1 MPGPLRAVVDPGVLV
16 SAAITSN
23 GAPRRLLEAWLAG
36 QIELIVSPELLT
48 ELRTVLERPKFRRY
62 LSLDEVERFV
72 GHIRAEA
79 ELRADPTEVSR
90 VVADPD
96 DDYLVALARATRAD
110 VLVSGDAHL
119 TELDLGHPL
128 VMTPGRLVEVIATGD

>member
-1 MPGPLRAVVDPGVLV
+1 VLV

-23 GAPRRLLEAWLAG
+23 GGPRRLLEAWRG
-36 QIELIVSPELLT
+36 GEIELVISPALLA
-48 ELRTVLERPKFRRY
+48 ELRTVLARPKFRRY

-72 GHIRAEA
+72 AHIRQEA
-79 ELRADPTEVSR
+79 ELRADPQEASR

-96 DDYLVALARATRAD
+96 DDYLVALARATHAD

-119 TELDLGHPL
+119 TELDLGHPP
-128 VMTPGRLVEVIATGD
+128 VMTPARLFEALASGD